1 MALDRDVEL
10 FHEDLCGMAPTMKAR
25 HFSTFMPFAVGIFR
39 KPSQVQ
45 GLLLL
50 QAQVPVARAVA
61 EPRDQDVEDIG
72 VQTNNKWH
80 RIWKSRILVVWCDQ
94 RGCVVPAC
102 PIFVRILL
110 DTFGRSC
117 LSKACAAS

>member
-1 MALDRDVEL
+1 
-10 FHEDLCGMAPTMKAR
+10 MAPTMKAR

-72 VQTNNKWH
+72 VQTNKAPSASG
-80 RIWKSRILVVWCDQ
+80 I
-94 RGCVVPAC
+94 G
-102 PIFVRILL
+102 
-110 DTFGRSC
+110 FGNQEYS
-117 LSKACAAS
+117 SFGVIKEDA